1 MRWYHAVIV
10 AAGLAASGALAGGIY
25 DVKPGPE
32 GMPER
37 INRLTGSV
45 EVLPSHAL
53 LNAVQSRTDGW
64 VTLESSLPNRSES
77 ALPKST
83 ADELL
88 EQRANVSRGSWWVP
102 RWEPVARKAAAK
114 TAADQMKESPAR

>member
-1 MRWYHAVIV
+1 MRWYHAVII
-10 AAGLAASGALAGGIY
+10 AAGLAASGALVGGIY

-32 GMPER
+32 GLPER

-64 VTLESSLPNRSES
+64 VTLESRLPNRSES

-102 RWEPVARKAAAK
+102 RWEPVARKAAGK
-114 TAADQMKESPAR
+114 TAAHQMKESPAR

>member
-1 MRWYHAVIV
+1 MLRRPVEQPQ
-10 AAGLAASGALAGGIY
+10 GLGPRRGIELARPRP
-25 DVKPGPE
+25 DLDPC
-32 GMPER
+32 
-37 INRLTGSV
+37 
-45 EVLPSHAL
+45 LPSHAW

-114 TAADQMKESPAR
+114 TAAHQMKESPSR

>member
-1 MRWYHAVIV
+1 MRWYHAIII
-10 AAGLAASGALAGGIY
+10 AAGLAAGGALIGGIY

-32 GMPER
+32 GVPER
-37 INRLTGSV
+37 VNRFTGSV

-53 LNAVQSRTDGW
+53 LDAVQSRTDGW
-64 VTLESSLPNRSES
+64 VALKANPHAKSES

-88 EQRANVSRGSWWVP
+88 DQRANVSRGSWWVP
-102 RWEPVARKAAAK
+102 RWVPVARKAAAK
-114 TAADQMKESPAR
+114 TAVHQIKESPSR

>member
-1 MRWYHAVIV
+1 MNTKGIKDRTERKKAKRV
-10 AAGLAASGALAGGIY
+10 AR
-25 DVKPGPE
+25 KKRP
-32 GMPER
+32 
-37 INRLTGSV
+37 
-45 EVLPSHAL
+45 
-53 LNAVQSRTDGW
+53 
-64 VTLESSLPNRSES
+64 

-114 TAADQMKESPAR
+114 TAAHQMKESPSR